1 MMTMNSDVMETTD
14 DKAKLTEKELKQI
27 YVRSC
32 QLDISWNYER
42 QQHMG
47 YSYALT
53 PVIRKLYPG
62 EENKEKRVAALKRGL
77 EFMAITPQLSTLLM
91 GINAA
96 MEEENSNNPQF
107 EGNSIN
113 AVKTSLMGPLAGI
126 GDSLI
131 PGTLRIIAS
140 GIAISFAANGSILG
154 PLLFLLIFNIP
165 AFIIR
170 YFCLKWGYGFGSTFI
185 EKIAESG
192 IMNKIS
198 YYAGIIGLMVIGGM
212 VCQQVALDLPIMVG
226 SGDFAEPLT
235 NYLDQIMPC
244 LIQLGL
250 FGGMYWILGK
260 KVKTTTILM
269 VLIVV
274 CCAICFVF
282 GL

>member
-96 MEEENSNNPQF
+96 MEEENSNNPKF
-107 EGNSIN
+107 DGNSIN

-131 PGTLRIIAS
+131 PGTLRIVAS

-185 EKIAESG
+185 EKISESG

>member
-1 MMTMNSDVMETTD
+1 MTMNSDVMETTD

-77 EFMAITPQLSTLLM
+77 DFMAITPQLSTLLM

-107 EGNSIN
+107 DGNSIN

>member
-1 MMTMNSDVMETTD
+1 MTMNSDVMETTD

-107 EGNSIN
+107 DGNSIN

-212 VCQQVALDLPIMVG
+212 VCQQVALALPIMVG
-226 SGDFAEPLT
+226 SGDFAEPST

>member
-1 MMTMNSDVMETTD
+1 MTMNSDVMETTD

-107 EGNSIN
+107 DGNSIN

>member
-107 EGNSIN
+107 DGNSIN
-113 AVKTSLMGPLAGI
+113 AV
-126 GDSLI
+126 
-131 PGTLRIIAS
+131 
-140 GIAISFAANGSILG
+140 
-154 PLLFLLIFNIP
+154 
-165 AFIIR
+165 
-170 YFCLKWGYGFGSTFI
+170 
-185 EKIAESG
+185 
-192 IMNKIS
+192 
-198 YYAGIIGLMVIGGM
+198 
-212 VCQQVALDLPIMVG
+212 
-226 SGDFAEPLT
+226 
-235 NYLDQIMPC
+235 
-244 LIQLGL
+244 
-250 FGGMYWILGK
+250 
-260 KVKTTTILM
+260 
-269 VLIVV
+269 
-274 CCAICFVF
+274 
-282 GL
+282 

>member
-107 EGNSIN
+107 DGNSIN

-282 GL
+282 RL

>member
-32 QLDISWNYER
+32 QLDISWNCER

-107 EGNSIN
+107 DGNSIN

-244 LIQLGL
+244 LIQLSL

>member
-1 MMTMNSDVMETTD
+1 MTMNSDVMETTD
-14 DKAKLTEKELKQI
+14 NKAKLTKKELKQI

-32 QLDISWNYER
+32 QLDISWDYER

-53 PVIRKLYPG
+53 PVVRKLYPG
-62 EENKEKRVAALKRGL
+62 EENKAKRVEALKRGL

-96 MEEENSNNPQF
+96 MEEENCNNPDF
-107 EGNSIN
+107 DGNSIN

-140 GIAISFAANGSILG
+140 GVAISFAANGSILG

-170 YFCLKWGYGFGSTFI
+170 YFCLKWGY
-185 EKIAESG
+185 
-192 IMNKIS
+192 
-198 YYAGIIGLMVIGGM
+198 
-212 VCQQVALDLPIMVG
+212 
-226 SGDFAEPLT
+226 
-235 NYLDQIMPC
+235 
-244 LIQLGL
+244 
-250 FGGMYWILGK
+250 
-260 KVKTTTILM
+260 
-269 VLIVV
+269 
-274 CCAICFVF
+274 
-282 GL
+282 